1 MANNIARLGVVLGL
15 DSAEFNR
22 GIEAAG
28 KKLEQFS
35 QAAEKFG
42 KIGAVALV
50 AASVAALKYADELAD
65 VADANEVAIGKVLQL
80 SDALANSGG
89 KADNAGKMLS
99 AFSKFIDD
107 AAGGSEEAQKTAKNL
122 GVTLQDLGRLSQEE
136 LLNKLVANL
145 AKVED
150 PITRNAKAMEIF
162 SKAAK
167 GVDMVGFADKMSQ
180 VNPLIEEQEKAIK
193 AAADTYDLLAQT
205 SRDVMLVLATELGPI
220 LKTTID
226 YFKTMSDY
234 GVSLGSI
241 FKVVF
246 QTVSV
251 LGANVAFVFKGIAD
265 EIQHTYENA
274 VTLVT
279 KGVDAAIAANKKYD
293 AYRASQRQN
302 LDFFESQIMGTSYGR
317 SGVHPDRTDNLK
329 PTVSSDAGRT
339 VIDAGEKERQRKA
352 EAAAK
357 EAKRKA
363 EAAEREAKRLAEKE
377 ERERLRALEKYFDE
391 LQRLDNILLD
401 IAGKEN
407 SAFTDSLRR
416 IENEEAALKSKN
428 GLFQLEQ
435 QTKDMRSEEIQLNKE
450 LYLLDQQRLQNIRE
464 INRNND
470 LEVEAKHYL
479 IQVQNELTEA
489 SNKYVQ
495 MQYNAA
501 LAQRQG
507 TFEQGFTQSM
517 KMFLRDMPTELE
529 VGAKA
534 FESVMGNMESAI
546 NRFVKTGKIGFKDL
560 ARSIIQDMLAMQ
572 LKAAASGFLS
582 SLFGSMFGSKSNPY
596 QPAAVTGYVGY
607 ADGGSPTVGQPAIV
621 GERGPELFVPR
632 SAGTIIPNHALGG
645 MGGTTNVTNNYINAI
660 DTKSFEERLYGSS
673 NAIWAA
679 NQYANKSLAVNRGR
693 A

>member
-1 MANNIARLGVVLGL
+1 MANMIARLGVVLGL
-15 DSAEFNR
+15 DSAEFSR
-22 GIEAAG
+22 GLDSAG

-35 QAAEKFG
+35 QAAEKYG
-42 KIGAVALV
+42 KIAAVGMV
-50 AASVAALKYADELAD
+50 AAGIAAVRYADELFD
-65 VADANEVAIGKVLQL
+65 VAEANEVAIGTVLKL
-80 SDALANSGG
+80 SNALQDSGG

-99 AFSKFIDD
+99 AFAKFIDE
-107 AAGGSEEAQKTAKNL
+107 AAGGSEKAQKTAKEL
-122 GVTLQDLGRLSQEE
+122 GISLQDLGKLSQEE

-167 GVDMVGFADKMSQ
+167 GVDIIGFAEKVSQ
-180 VNPLIEEQEKAIK
+180 ANPLIQEQEKAIK
-193 AAADTYDLLAQT
+193 AAADSMEFFEKT

-220 LKTTID
+220 LKSTVD
-226 YFKTMSDY
+226 YMKTMSDY

-246 QTVSV
+246 QTIAV

-265 EIQHTYENA
+265 EIQHTYNNA

-302 LDFFESQIMGTSYGR
+302 LDFFESQVMGTSYGR
-317 SGVHPDRTDNLK
+317 SGVDERRTDNKK
-329 PTVSSDAGRT
+329 PVVVGRPVTDAE
-339 VIDAGEKERQRKA
+339 DKERQRKA
-352 EAAAK
+352 EAAEK
-357 EAKRKA
+357 ERL
-363 EAAEREAKRLAEKE
+363 RLAEKA
-377 ERERLRALEKYFDE
+377 ERERLRALEKYFNE
-391 LQRLDNILLD
+391 LQRLDKILLD

-407 SAFTDSLRR
+407 SAFTDSLKR
-416 IENEEAALKSKN
+416 IENEEHSLRVKN
-428 GLFQLEQ
+428 GVFQIEQ
-435 QTKDMRSEEIQLNKE
+435 QMQGMRAEEIQLSKDLYMLEQNRLENIKE
-450 LYLLDQQRLQNIRE
+450 IQYNNTLEKEAKDYLIDQQN
-464 INRNND
+464 
-470 LEVEAKHYL
+470 A
-479 IQVQNELTEA
+479 LTEA
-489 SNKYVQ
+489 TIRYTQ
-495 MQYNAA
+495 TQYNAG
-501 LAQRQG
+501 LAQRKG
-507 TFEQGFTQSM
+507 TFEEGFTKSM
-517 KMFLRDMPTELE
+517 KSFLRDLPTDLE

-546 NRFVKTGKIGFKDL
+546 DKFVKTGKIGFKDL
-560 ARSIIQDMLAMQ
+560 AKSIIQDMIAMQ
-572 LKAAASGFLS
+572 MKAAASNFLS
-582 SLFGSMFGSKSNPY
+582 SMFGAMFGMRANPY
-596 QPAAVTGYVGY
+596 QPAAMTGVPGY
-607 ADGGSPTVGQPAIV
+607 ADGGSPAVGQASIV

-632 SAGTIIPNHALGG
+632 TAGNIIPNHALSG

>member
-1 MANNIARLGVVLGL
+1 MANMIARLGVTLGL
-15 DSAEFNR
+15 DSADFNK

-28 KKLEQFS
+28 KKLEKLS
-35 QAAEKFG
+35 EAAEKYG

-50 AASVAALKYADELAD
+50 AASAAALKYADDLAD
-65 VADANEVAIGKVLQL
+65 VAEANEVAIGTVLQL
-80 SDALANSGG
+80 SNAIANSGG
-89 KADNAGKMLS
+89 NADNAGKMLS
-99 AFSKFIDD
+99 AFAKFIDE
-107 AAGGSEEAQKTAKNL
+107 AAGGSEKAQKTAKDL
-122 GVTLQDLGRLSQEE
+122 GVSLQDLGKLSQEE

-167 GVDMVGFADKMSQ
+167 GVDMVGFAEKMSQ
-180 VNPLIEEQEKAIK
+180 VNPLIQEQEKAIK
-193 AAADTYDLLAQT
+193 AAADTYDLMAQT

-220 LKTTID
+220 LKDTVG
-226 YFKTMSDY
+226 YFKTLSDN
-234 GVSLGSI
+234 GVSLSAI
-241 FKVVF
+241 FKTVF
-246 QTVSV
+246 QTVAV
-251 LGANVAFVFKGIAD
+251 LGSEIGYFFKAIFD
-265 EIQHTYENA
+265 EIGHTYNNA
-274 VTLVT
+274 VILVT
-279 KGVDAAIAANKKYD
+279 KGVDAAIEANRKYNNSVLAQRIQLDLYQANVMGVPQYGNSIDALLTKKPNSS
-293 AYRASQRQN
+293 AS
-302 LDFFESQIMGTSYGR
+302 SSGGR
-317 SGVHPDRTDNLK
+317 NVT
-329 PTVSSDAGRT
+329 
-339 VIDAGEKERQRKA
+339 DAGEKERKRLA
-352 EAAAK
+352 EAADK
-357 EAKRKA
+357 
-363 EAAEREAKRLAEKE
+363 EAKRLAEKA
-377 ERERLRALEKYFDE
+377 ERERLRALEKYFNE
-391 LQRLDNILLD
+391 LQRLDKILLD

-416 IENEEAALKSKN
+416 IENEEQALKSKN

-435 QTKDMRSEEIQLNKE
+435 QTKDMRSEEVQLNRE
-450 LYLLDQQRLQNIRE
+450 LYMLDQQRLQNIRE

-507 TFEQGFTQSM
+507 TFEQGFTKSM
-517 KMFLRDMPTELE
+517 QKFLRDMPTELE

-546 NRFVKTGKIGFKDL
+546 DRFVKTGKIGFKDL

-645 MGGTTNVTNNYINAI
+645 MGGSTNVTNNYINAI

>member
-1 MANNIARLGVVLGL
+1 MANMIARLGVTLGL
-15 DSAEFNR
+15 DSADFNK

-28 KKLEQFS
+28 KKLEKLS
-35 QAAEKFG
+35 EAAEKYG

-50 AASVAALKYADELAD
+50 AASAAALKYADDLAD
-65 VADANEVAIGKVLQL
+65 VAEANEVAIGTVLQL
-80 SDALANSGG
+80 SNAIATSGG
-89 KADNAGKMLS
+89 NADNAGKMLS
-99 AFSKFIDD
+99 AFAKFIDE
-107 AAGGSEEAQKTAKNL
+107 AAGGSEKAQKTAKDL
-122 GVTLQDLGRLSQEE
+122 GVSLQDLGKLSQEE

-167 GVDMVGFADKMSQ
+167 GVDMVGFAEKMSQ
-180 VNPLIEEQEKAIK
+180 VNPLIAEQEKAIK
-193 AAADTYDLLAQT
+193 AAADTYDLMAQT

-220 LKTTID
+220 LKSTID

-234 GVSLGSI
+234 GVSLGAI

-246 QTVSV
+246 QTVFV

-265 EIQHTYENA
+265 EIKHTYDNA

-302 LDFFESQIMGTSYGR
+302 LDFFESQVMGTSYGR

-329 PTVSSDAGRT
+329 SKSSSSGGRSVT
-339 VIDAGEKERQRKA
+339 DAGEKERKRLA
-352 EAAAK
+352 EAADK
-357 EAKRKA
+357 
-363 EAAEREAKRLAEKE
+363 EAKRLADKA
-377 ERERLRALEKYFDE
+377 ERERLRALEKYFNE
-391 LQRLDNILLD
+391 LQRLDKILLD
-401 IAGKEN
+401 IANKEN

-435 QTKDMRSEEIQLNKE
+435 QIKDLRPEEIQLNKE

-507 TFEQGFTQSM
+507 TLEQGFTQSM
-517 KMFLRDMPTELE
+517 KKFLRDMPTELE

-546 NRFVKTGKIGFKDL
+546 DRFVKTGKIGFKDL

-673 NAIWAA
+673 NAVWAA